1 MRIGDWSS
9 DVGSFDLMADPA
21 FGDAEEADRLEVRL
35 RTHVEP
41 VRDVRRQVD
50 QIALGADREKHL
62 AVGANIE
69 RALAVDEE
77 ASLEVG
83 VRVLREEL
91 AARGLGLWTVRL
103 DADDVD
109 ADEAV
114 TRVERDDFV
123 LISGDHFILAGIRR
137 ERLIRSEENKS
148 ELTSLKRKSYD
159 GLCLKNKRTT
169 KQDT

>member
-1 MRIGDWSS
+1 MVGAVEVFFFKHKTAYEMRISDWSS
-9 DVGSFDLMADPA
+9 DVCSSDL
-21 FGDAEEADRLEVRL
+21 
-35 RTHVEP
+35 
-41 VRDVRRQVD
+41 
-50 QIALGADREKHL
+50 REKHL

-91 AARGLGLWTVRL
+91 AARGLGLWTIRL

-114 TRVERDDFV
+114 TRVERVDFV

-137 ERLIRSEENKS
+137 ERLIRFPALEFDADRS
-148 ELTSLKRKSYD
+148 ELIADRSEVGIDAERRARLAV
-159 GLCLKNKRTT
+159 
-169 KQDT
+169 

>member
-1 MRIGDWSS
+1 MIRRPPRSTRTDTLFPYTTRFRS
-9 DVGSFDLMADPA
+9 
-21 FGDAEEADRLEVRL
+21 DAEEADRLEVRL

-114 TRVERDDFV
+114 TRVERVDFV
-123 LISGDHFILAGIRR
+123 
-137 ERLIRSEENKS
+137 RSEERRVGEAGVGTCS
-148 ELTSLKRKSYD
+148 SGWWPYH
-159 GLCLKNKRTT
+159 
-169 KQDT
+169 

>member
-1 MRIGDWSS
+1 MRISDWSS
-9 DVGSFDLMADPA
+9 DVCSSDLDGLDHLQWSGRALEFRKAVGDRVAGEMADPA

-77 ASLEVG
+77 A
-83 VRVLREEL
+83 
-91 AARGLGLWTVRL
+91 
-103 DADDVD
+103 
-109 ADEAV
+109 
-114 TRVERDDFV
+114 RD
-123 LISGDHFILAGIRR
+123 
-137 ERLIRSEENKS
+137 
-148 ELTSLKRKSYD
+148 RKS
-159 GLCLKNKRTT
+159 KRLNSSN
-169 KQDT
+169 

>member
-103 DADDVD
+103 DAADVV

-114 TRVERDDFV
+114 PRLERVDFV
-123 LISGDHFILAGIRR
+123 LHSGDTFYL
-137 ERLIRSEENKS
+137 
-148 ELTSLKRKSYD
+148 D
-159 GLCLKNKRTT
+159 G
-169 KQDT
+169 